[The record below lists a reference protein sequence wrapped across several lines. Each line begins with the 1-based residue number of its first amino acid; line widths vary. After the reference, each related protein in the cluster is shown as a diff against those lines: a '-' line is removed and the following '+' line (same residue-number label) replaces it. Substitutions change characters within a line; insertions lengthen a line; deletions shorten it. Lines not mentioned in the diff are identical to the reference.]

1 MRLSKSKNW
10 RVGLSYIFI
19 KEQVIVKTYAIMLTF
34 QKSFQWLSK
43 VLCFIFFPLV
53 FVNAQFNPT
62 DAAKGFNV
70 ITSGNFKANRDVEGG
85 VAVGGRLTIYD
96 NLQVNMHSSG
106 TETFKDVVNG
116 TEDAQYVGL
125 IVGDGVTYTS
135 GKVDVQNSRYVKI
148 KDLKDSKRYLENNV
162 YQGIIVH
169 KDATSKNVYIQG
181 NQNQSEASLKRDV
194 SDVFNFTA
202 IFNEFQTYSDALK
215 NSPANA
221 VIESYDSGNKYRFK
235 LTSNQTNI
243 INITKT
249 QLYTYSSKGELG
261 WTVVPSAGT
270 PVVINVDMQGGD
282 FDWNNKPNMMVNGV
296 STGQGEFVLWNFY
309 NGTGKTLKLNNS
321 SYLIGSVYALGISV
335 EKYEGYVEGQIVAKD
350 FYQNGGEV
358 HYKRFKTTVTPPG
371 PTVCTGC
378 TSENMI
384 YNPDFEIN
392 PTSPDGWNPEV
403 ASGVDWGTFYHNGT
417 LKYVGYLNWNDARS
431 NNYIRQNITNG
442 VVGGKT
448 FTYTATAST
457 HNPNGSGAVAQLWL
471 EFYNSSGTKI
481 SETAKQSVTAIYS
494 NFQDI
499 SITGTIPA
507 NTVKIVIVGYS
518 YGRAL
523 KFDNNLLV
531 IDCYDKIAVTT
542 TKADASCT
550 ANDGSIIVNTT
561 GGSGQF
567 TYTLKNGSTTVATS
581 PALAAGATNYQYT
594 FSGLAAGTYT
604 VTVTD
609 NNTSSGNCKWTSG
622 NIVIA
627 KDPVPTTPTGISDK
641 SICAGESVTLPGSC
655 TTGTLKWYD
664 SNKTT
669 VITGASVTPGNT
681 TTYYARCESTCN
693 SDWASMKV
701 TVNAKPTVNVNSGT
715 VCSGEKMTLTA
726 TVTNCTGTI
735 TWTAGG
741 YSQGTGTSIEVQPA
755 STTVY
760 RATCK
765 NATNC
770 EAYGEGT
777 VSVKPKPTISVAD
790 VAICLGETAV
800 LEAKN
805 CTGTV
810 TWSPANGAS
819 GNKVTITPAAA
830 GEITY
835 TATCTND
842 GCTAS
847 ATAKITVNARPVVT
861 NVTGGE
867 LTCTTTSVTV
877 QATASPGTGVTYTW
891 TVPSGVTNPGNVA
904 SFSATVAGTYKVKVK
919 NNTTGCESDEA
930 STTVTE
936 DKNVETI
943 TATGGTLT
951 CSISS
956 VTLKA
961 SGNGTKYEWGLGGTK
976 VGEGKELAVTAKGTY
991 TVTVTYANGCTTTSQ
1006 AVVDENKD
1014 VETITATGGT
1024 LTCSI
1029 NSVTLKASGNGT
1041 KYEWSLGGT
1050 KVGEG
1055 KELAV
1060 TTKGTYTVTV
1070 TYANGCTTTAQAI
1083 VDENKGVET
1092 ITATGGT
1099 LTCSISSVTL
1109 KASGNGTKYEWS
1121 LGGTKVGEGKE
1132 LAVTAKGTYTVT
1144 VTYANG
1150 CTTTAQAVVDE
1161 NKGVETITATGGTLT
1176 CSINSVTLKASGNGT
1191 KYEWSLGGTKV
1202 GEGKELAVTAA
1213 GIYTV
1218 TVTYANGCTTTAQA
1232 EVTIDN
1238 DKPTVILETGKLTC
1252 LVNKVTV
1259 AAAATGN
1266 GITYKWTVPA
1276 GATDPGNVAG
1286 FETSVSGVYS
1296 VEVISSNGCKATD
1309 QVEVQQ
1315 DTSLPTVVVEDKV
1328 MSCGE
1333 TEVTLTA
1340 TGTAG
1345 VTYSWTGPDGFTATT
1360 KEITVS
1366 NPGTYKVVVTS
1377 PNGCSATDE
1386 AKVTK
1391 KDKPESPV
1399 SGPHKVCYGEEIT
1412 LSATCS
1418 SGTVKW
1424 YSDAALTQELS
1435 QLTFSAR
1442 QSKTYYAVCTTPD
1455 CVSAATESVVTVTPD
1470 FPAPVLT
1477 ATPEEVI
1484 KGGSSTL
1491 SGSCET
1497 GTLVWYKDAGLTQV
1511 LGTGATLE
1519 VTPDTTTTYYAAC
1532 ELETCKKPS
1541 EVTVKVKD
1549 QIFDLA
1555 LRKTIKGGGKNP
1567 VVYPGSSI
1575 TFEIEVFNQGNVTAS
1590 NIQVTDYIP
1599 AGLTLNDGNWTAA
1612 GSKAT
1617 LNTKIGTL
1625 AAGASTKV
1633 EITFTVNADFK
1644 GKAVNAAEISSADG
1658 GDDIDST
1665 PDDNPGNDGTPKDDE
1680 IGEDGK
1686 HGGDEDDHDIEE
1698 ITVVETPVFDLALRK
1713 TLKAGQKSIFK
1724 PGDSVTFEITVFN
1737 QGNVDATDIDLV
1749 DYIPEGLTL
1758 NDGNWTLDGS
1768 KARWAKAIASL
1779 PAGGEATVS
1788 ISFKLKS
1795 DVTGG
1800 VIINTAEISGAKND
1814 KGLEDIDSTPDD
1826 IKDNDGV
1833 VKNDEIHENGKQG
1846 GDEDDHDI
1854 EPITVCPDQKCL
1866 TAKIKVKK

>member
-1 MRLSKSKNW
+1 
-10 RVGLSYIFI
+10 
-19 KEQVIVKTYAIMLTF
+19 MLTF

-261 WTVVPSAGT
+261 WTVVPSAST

-282 FDWNNKPNMMVNGV
+282 FDWNNKPNMMINGV

-403 ASGVDWGTFYHNGT
+403 ASGVNWGTFYHNGT

-494 NFQDI
+494 NFQNI

-550 ANDGSIIVNTT
+550 ANDGSIIINTT

-594 FSGLAAGTYT
+594 FSGLASGTYT

-847 ATAKITVNARPVVT
+847 ATAKITVNARPVIT

-867 LTCTTTSVTV
+867 LTCAITRVTV

-891 TVPSGVTNPGNVA
+891 TVPSGVANPGNVA

-936 DKNVETI
+936 DKN
-943 TATGGTLT
+943 
-951 CSISS
+951 
-956 VTLKA
+956 
-961 SGNGTKYEWGLGGTK
+961 
-976 VGEGKELAVTAKGTY
+976 
-991 TVTVTYANGCTTTSQ
+991 
-1006 AVVDENKD
+1006 

-1070 TYANGCTTTAQAI
+1070 TYT
-1083 VDENKGVET
+1083 
-1092 ITATGGT
+1092 
-1099 LTCSISSVTL
+1099 
-1109 KASGNGTKYEWS
+1109 
-1121 LGGTKVGEGKE
+1121 
-1132 LAVTAKGTYTVT
+1132 
-1144 VTYANG
+1144 NG

-1161 NKGVETITATGGTLT
+1161 NKDVETITATGGTLT

-1213 GIYTV
+1213 GMYTV

-1286 FETSVSGVYS
+1286 FETSVPGVYS
-1296 VEVISSNGCKATD
+1296 VEVTSSNGCMATD

-1333 TEVTLTA
+1333 TEVTLMA

-1366 NPGTYKVVVTS
+1366 KTGTYKVVVTS
-1377 PNGCSATDE
+1377 LNGCSATDE

-1435 QLTFSAR
+1435 QLTFSAQ

-1477 ATPEEVI
+1477 ATPEEVV

-1599 AGLTLNDGNWTAA
+1599 AGLTLNDGNWTA
-1612 GSKAT
+1612 GGGKAT

-1665 PDDNPGNDGTPKDDE
+1665 PDDNPGNDGTPKDNE

-1749 DYIPEGLTL
+1749 DYIPEGLML

-1866 TAKIKVKK
+1866 TAKTKVKK